1 MGISSSVCIP
11 LNDAI
16 FVHPTWMSH
25 WRQLPCHHHTGQ
37 ENCTWNF
44 IQLRK
49 IPRGVDAFLGHDIVI
64 SIPEIEINGTWY
76 Q

>member
-1 MGISSSVCIP
+1 
-11 LNDAI
+11 
-16 FVHPTWMSH
+16 MSH
-25 WRQLPCHHHTGQ
+25 WRQLPYHHHTGQ

-64 SIPEIEINGTWY
+64 SFPEIEINVAVPIDIKGGRCEP
-76 Q
+76 QNMAS